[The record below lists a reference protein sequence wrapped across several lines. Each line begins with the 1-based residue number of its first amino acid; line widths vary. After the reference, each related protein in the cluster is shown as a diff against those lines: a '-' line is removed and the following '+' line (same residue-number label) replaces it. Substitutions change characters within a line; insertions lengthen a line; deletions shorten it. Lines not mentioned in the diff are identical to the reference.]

1 MIVFSTIL
9 EISISLTIWV
19 AIFPI
24 FPIRIIKI
32 KFTLITI
39 SYLFPQNN
47 RKIFEMCRI
56 RCSKNLLLLILTVLT
71 IGVRETGRWGKCS
84 RLKIRILLGGKRSRA
99 IICKGRINLS
109 YWVIIAVVA
118 GIWGICIIKTVH
130 IIWVIVNIVGLST
143 LVTWILSLRI

>member
-19 AIFPI
+19 AIFFI
-24 FPIRIIKI
+24 FQIRIIKI
-32 KFTLITI
+32 KFTLITV

-47 RKIFEMCRI
+47 RKIFETCRI
-56 RCSKNLLLLILTVLT
+56 RCSRKLLLLILEILT
-71 IGVRETGRWGKCS
+71 IGVRESGGWGKCS

-109 YWVIIAVVA
+109 YRVIIAKVSS
-118 GIWGICIIKTVH
+118 IWSICIIKTIP
-130 IIWVIVNIVGLST
+130 IIRIIVSIIGTSM
-143 LVTWILSLRI
+143 LVT